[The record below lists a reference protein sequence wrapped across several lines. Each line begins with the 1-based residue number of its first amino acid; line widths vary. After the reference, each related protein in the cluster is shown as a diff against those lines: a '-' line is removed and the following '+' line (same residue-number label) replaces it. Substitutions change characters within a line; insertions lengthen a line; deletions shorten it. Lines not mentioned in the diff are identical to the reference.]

1 MIRACVLLSMLVV
14 LAGCASTS
22 TSVQAGGS
30 NRGAGASA
38 TVGTGIKF

>member
-1 MIRACVLLSMLVV
+1 MIRACILVAMLVT

-22 TSVQAGGS
+22 TQVQAGGS
-30 NRGAGASA
+30 SRGAGASA

>member
-1 MIRACVLLSMLVV
+1 MIRTCLLLAMLVT

-22 TSVQAGGS
+22 TQVQAGGS